1 MTNSRCG
8 DRKVRDSRYC
18 FTLIELLVVIAI
30 IAILAALLLP
40 ALNQARERG
49 KAITCTGNLRQIG
62 LGLSAYAGDFDGIN
76 LMTYS
81 IDGTSTSF
89 ACYLSNAW
97 AVALGAPAKVK
108 KIACNYLNTPGS
120 FLCPSAAPFI
130 PQAGTGD
137 ASRYL
142 RHYGSFWRN
151 DQHPGTT
158 RDNVAKDNASFRVE
172 AELGFR
178 VPVRKVRLPSAFIMV
193 ADSWNTSLE
202 LQTHTMHG
210 RSRSL
215 YAYMIHMR
223 HGSSKA
229 NMLFLDGHVSA
240 MGREIGEIVYPDTTY
255 SMFAFGRNFETIVCR
270 QP

>member
-76 LMTYS
+76 LMSYN
-81 IDGTSTSF
+81 INGTTTSF
-89 ACYLSNAW
+89 VCYLSQAW
-97 AVALGAPAKVK
+97 GEATGAPNVIKRMPGK
-108 KIACNYLNTPGS
+108 YINTPAT
-120 FLCPSAAPFI
+120 FLCPSAAPFT
-130 PQAGTGD
+130 PQKVAGD
-137 ASRYL
+137 INRYV

-151 DQHPGTT
+151 DQHPGTS
-158 RDNVAKDNASFRVE
+158 RDYVFKDKLFRVD
-172 AELGFR
+172 AENGFR
-178 VPVRKVRLPSAFIMV
+178 VPVRRVRLPSNFIMV
-193 ADSWNTSLE
+193 ADSWNTTVNFQNYSMHGPAKN
-202 LQTHTMHG
+202 LQTY
-210 RSRSL
+210 R
-215 YAYMIHMR
+215 IHMR
-223 HGSSKA
+223 HGHNQA
-229 NMLFLDGHVSA
+229 NMLFLDGHVAS
-240 MGREIGEIVYPDTTY
+240 MGQEFGKIVYPDTTY
-255 SMFAFGRNFETIVCR
+255 STFAFGRNFETIVCY